1 MAFSIH
7 PRCMRLSK
15 MQIMS
20 VMEFCVNEMNC
31 DAKSIARRPTVLS
44 YSLEKRIMPR
54 CRVVKFLMVKGLI
67 KGPYNL
73 ITILTMTDKAFLERF
88 VMKYDNVPGLLD
100 VYHGKL
106 SLQDLGI
113 DSSELAKAKLV

>member
-1 MAFSIH
+1 
-7 PRCMRLSK
+7 
-15 MQIMS
+15 
-20 VMEFCVNEMNC
+20 MEFYVNEMNC
-31 DAKSIARRPTVLS
+31 DAKSIARRPTVLL

-54 CRVVKFLMVKGLI
+54 CRVVKFLMVKGLM

-73 ITILTMTDKAFLERF
+73 LTILTMADKTFSERF

-106 SLQDLGI
+106 SLQDMGI
-113 DSSELAKAKLV
+113 DSSELAKVKLV